1 MNKSAEV
8 IFDAAKRLGLNPK
21 LLTEYG
27 LFEVLYKGQ
36 SIYFFHGT
44 SYLNT
49 SLSTYLARNK
59 HTTRVILEENNLPNI
74 PFTLPKDK
82 AKARQFLNEHK
93 KIMAK
98 PTHGDNSIGVVQINS
113 AEELENL
120 DLSESIIEKFIPG
133 EEFRTLVL
141 NNEVIALHRYIHDF
155 KVGGVKRISL
165 EKKDWDKEMIE
176 IAIKASRT
184 LGLNF
189 ASVDFIKSPEG
200 NLFILEINSST
211 GLWRFHEPDEGP
223 AINVSAMLIKATL
236 EKFNKES

>member
-44 SYLNT
+44 SYLNN

-74 PFTLPKDK
+74 PFALSKDK
-82 AKARQFLNEHK
+82 AEAQQFLNEHK

-98 PTHGDNSIGVVQINS
+98 PTHGDNSIGVVQISS
-113 AEELENL
+113 AEELEDL
-120 DLSESIIEKFIPG
+120 DLSDSIIEKFIPG

-141 NNEVIALHRYIHDF
+141 NGKVIAFHKYIHDF
-155 KVGGVKRISL
+155 NKGGVKRISYE
-165 EKKDWDKEMIE
+165 EKNWDKSMGE
-176 IAIKASRT
+176 IALNAAKA

-189 ASVDFIKSPEG
+189 CSVDFIKDG
-200 NLFILEINSST
+200 DDRLFVLEMNSST

-223 AINVSAMLIKATL
+223 AVDVSTMLIKATL
-236 EKFNKES
+236 EKFSKES